1 VCRSIYEGEHVFP
14 NVGGFLAGWLAAWLA
29 GLYRCIH
36 LHQGSCLAGGASC
49 NACKLA
55 AHTRKTVPLHQ
66 YWPVSQA
73 KGIKKY

>member
-1 VCRSIYEGEHVFP
+1 VVCRSIYEGEYVFP
-14 NVGGFLAGWLAAWLA
+14 NVGGFLAGWLAGWLV
-29 GLYRCIH
+29 CID
-36 LHQGSCLAGGASC
+36 ASIC
-49 NACKLA
+49 IRGHVWLVVHHAMQANFA